1 MLERVIRN
9 ETWGFQKINT
19 FSNENY
25 NLMHIVEHR
34 LEYAADTFGVKI
46 PSNEIAYVVQIF
58 LLEK

>member
-1 MLERVIRN
+1 
-9 ETWGFQKINT
+9 
-19 FSNENY
+19 
-25 NLMHIVEHR
+25 MHIVEHR